1 MYAIIGAMDQEIEA
15 ILKMMDGVQVYSYNN
30 HPFYQGLINNRIVIL
45 VKSGIGKV
53 ASAMTTTL
61 LLTNFTVE
69 AIINIGTCGGVEGK
83 VEVEDLIIGQELVYS
98 DVDLQ
103 AFKYPFGQMAGQPM
117 TFKSNPDLIAQ
128 LKAISKQ
135 DNLNPKLGNLMS
147 ADAFLT
153 DKTEVKNR
161 ISKLDLPIL
170 GVDMESAAIAQIATS
185 FKKPFVVLRFV
196 SDIIGMEQQVKSF
209 DKLVEQSSAKI
220 AKVLKVL
227 IK

>member
-1 MYAIIGAMDQEIEA
+1 MYAIIGAMDQEINA
-15 ILKMMDGVQVYSYNN
+15 ILKMMSGVQVYHYNN
-30 HPFYQGLINNRIVIL
+30 HPFYQGLINKQIVIL

-83 VEVEDLIIGQELVYS
+83 VEVEDLIIGQELVYG

-103 AFKYPFGQMAGQPM
+103 AFKYPYGQMAGQPL
-117 TFKSNPDLIAQ
+117 TFKSNPALIA
-128 LKAISKQ
+128 KIKEISKN
-135 DNLNPKLGNLMS
+135 DKLNPKLGNLMS
-147 ADAFLT
+147 SDAFIT
-153 DKTEVKNR
+153 DKLVVADR
-161 ISKLDLPIL
+161 IKQLDMPIL
-170 GVDMESAAIAQIATS
+170 GVDMESASIAQIATS

-196 SDIIGMEQQVKSF
+196 SDIIGMEQQIKSF
-209 DKLVEQSSAKI
+209 DKLVAESSTKI
-220 AKVLKVL
+220 AKVLNEL